1 MTDFATLVLGAQT
14 TGLKAGEQ
22 ALDDIA
28 TKGEQTEA
36 RTEAATRG
44 MGQAYEDAGRR
55 IGRSATQIEGSAR
68 NITRGFRMQAGGG
81 RMLTQQLSQVGQMYA
96 ATGNAGQALAV
107 QAADIGMLFGAIG
120 TAVGTVAGIALPALI
135 AKFADGKGSA
145 ERYADALEGLEDAY
159 GNLSDAADIAISDLD
174 DLKEKYG
181 ENAEAVRELYREL
194 IAVEQAYA
202 MGSLREVVREQ
213 KASLDGLRESLQE
226 FSEARV
232 ALATAEQAER
242 EGHLVSV
249 DTMLRLREAVEN
261 TQAAIQEEYGLTTA
275 QAYRLKDAVDAV
287 DTAGGGD
294 EFADAARRL
303 SLAIASAANEGA
315 KLPPKMVELAREAAG
330 AYSVFVQMEA
340 KADDVHGSINFATD
354 ALRTLL
360 GMGADDS
367 WLDGMISG
375 ASTLAST
382 IWGAVNAMAVLR
394 NGENLDAAGNA
405 TEFGEGSRARRPPKR
420 APSGEGGVDWGLAPA
435 TGGGGGGAG
444 AANTLANDL
453 EGLREDLRTRTE
465 VIQEWYEENNEVLIS
480 AREQQLL
487 TEVEYMEMRER
498 LEQEHQSRLTDAR
511 RSANDLEVSM
521 RAKTVDM
528 LGNLLGTLG
537 RKSTVAAK
545 AAVALNAAK
554 AISETIQNT
563 AAASV
568 RALAELGPI
577 AGAAAAAK
585 IKMYGAAQVGLIAAN
600 AALSLG
606 SGGRGGGGSASVGAG
621 SDRDFQTAAPEPDL
635 QTFNFTIQND
645 PFGIGE
651 NIIRQIAEQM
661 NEASRNGINI
671 RATVTT

>member
-14 TGLKAGEQ
+14 AGLKAGEQ

-28 TKGEQTEA
+28 AKGEQTEA
-36 RTEAATRG
+36 RTEAAARG
-44 MGQAYEDAGRR
+44 MGEAYEDAGRR
-55 IGRSATQIEGSAR
+55 IGRSAARIEGSAR
-68 NITRGFRMQAGGG
+68 SITRGFRMQAGGG
-81 RMLTQQLSQVGQMYA
+81 RMLTQQLSQVGQMYT

-120 TAVGTVAGIALPALI
+120 TAIGTVAGIALPALI
-135 AKFADGKGSA
+135 AKFGDGKDSA

-213 KASLDGLRESLQE
+213 EASLDGLRESLQA
-226 FSEARV
+226 FSDARV
-232 ALATAEQAER
+232 AFATAQQAES

-249 DTMLRLREAVEN
+249 DTMLRLQGAVERA
-261 TQAAIQEEYGLTTA
+261 QAAIQEEYGLTTA
-275 QAYRLKDAVDAV
+275 QAYRLKDALDAV
-287 DTAGGGD
+287 QSAGTGQ
-294 EFADAARRL
+294 EAAEAARRL

-315 KLPPKMVELAREAAG
+315 KLPPEMANLAREAAG
-330 AYSVFVQMEA
+330 VYSTFVQMET

-354 ALRTLL
+354 ALRKLL
-360 GMGADDS
+360 GMGAGDS
-367 WLDGMISG
+367 WLDGMISSAG
-375 ASTLAST
+375 RLANT
-382 IWGAVNAMAVLR
+382 IWGAVNAMAALR
-394 NGENLDAAGNA
+394 NAEGLDAAGNE
-405 TEFGEGSRARRPPKR
+405 TEFGPGSRARRPPKKP
-420 APSGEGGVDWGLAPA
+420 PSGEGGVDWGVPK
-435 TGGGGGGAG
+435 TTGGGGGGGAG

-453 EGLREDLRTRTE
+453 EGLREELRSRTE
-465 VIQEWYEENNEVLIS
+465 VIQEWYEENNEILIS

-487 TEVEYMEMRER
+487 TETEYMEQRER
-498 LEQEHQSRLTDAR
+498 LEAEHQARLTEER
-511 RSANDLEVSM
+511 RQANEAEVSM
-521 RAKTVDM
+521 REKTVDL
-528 LGNLLGTLG
+528 LGGLLGTLG
-537 RKSTVAAK
+537 RKSSVAAK

-577 AGAAAAAK
+577 AGAAAAAR
-585 IKMYGAAQVGLIAAN
+585 IKMYGAAQVGIIAAN
-600 AALSLG
+600 AALNI
-606 SGGRGGGGSASVGAG
+606 GGGGGGSGGAG
-621 SDRDFQTAAPEPDL
+621 VSASASGGTTQAEPAAPT
-635 QTFNFTIQND
+635 QTWNFTIQND

-651 NIIRQIAEQM
+651 NVIRQIAEQM
-661 NEASRNGINI
+661 NEATRNGMVV
-671 RATVTT
+671 TVTT